1 MTSANPG
8 RSATDTDWMRRA
20 IARARDAAAAGE
32 VPVGALLVREGAVL
46 GEGWNRPI
54 GTHDP
59 TAHAEVVAL
68 RAAGAA
74 AGDYR
79 LAGSTLYVTLEPCI
93 MCAAALIHARV
104 DRVVFGAWDPKAGG
118 AGSVLDVFRTPQL
131 NHRVDVFGGVL
142 AEDCAQLLQRFFA
155 ERRR

>member
-1 MTSANPG
+1 
-8 RSATDTDWMRRA
+8 MRRA
-20 IARARDAAAAGE
+20 IGLGLEAAAAGE
-32 VPVGALLVREGAVL
+32 VPVGALLVRGGAVL

-68 RAAGAA
+68 RAAGAT

-93 MCAAALIHARV
+93 MCAAALVHARV

-142 AEDCAQLLQRFFA
+142 AEECAQLLQRFFA

>member
-1 MTSANPG
+1 
-8 RSATDTDWMRRA
+8 MRRA
-20 IARARDAAAAGE
+20 IGLGLEAAAAGE
-32 VPVGALLVREGAVL
+32 VPVGALLVRGGAVL

-68 RAAGAA
+68 RAAGAT

-93 MCAAALIHARV
+93 MCAAALVHARV

-142 AEDCAQLLQRFFA
+142 AEECAQLLQRFFS